1 MCELT
6 RCATI
11 IAACR
16 AVIIVAHRVNCYK
29 TTTQSIEMLEGIR
42 RVFSIPELKA
52 KIYLTILLL
61 AVCRLGSFIPVPGI
75 NGELAVS
82 FFRHATG
89 GSQNLFQM
97 VDIFSGGAFSQMTV
111 IALGVTPYISAS
123 IIIQLLVAL
132 IPSFQ
137 REVRENGD
145 AGKRKVNRWNR
156 YLTIVLSII
165 QSALFAKYALQINLS
180 RPGIVAGE
188 LLDITALGTPWLFYL
203 ITICTMTTGTMLLM
217 WIGEQITERGIGNGI
232 SLIICLGILSQIPTA
247 LGLILQQLNLDSQ
260 ESGQMN
266 FSSIL
271 VLAGLFIA
279 VTIAT
284 IMIIQGHRRIPL
296 QHARRVVGRK
306 EVQGG
311 SSYIPLKVNYA
322 GVIPVIFASS
332 LLMFPAT
339 LGTFIGKGNW
349 IGEVANW
356 LSPGSTLNLVLFVL
370 LIIFFTY
377 FWTATQFRPDQ
388 IASDLK
394 KNGAFIPGIRQG
406 KPTQDYLEST
416 MNRITLLGAVFLA
429 LIAILPNIVSR
440 LLGVSHTISYFFGG
454 TALLILVGVV
464 LDTMKQI
471 ESHLLTKRY
480 DGFMK
485 KGRIT
490 GR

>member
-1 MCELT
+1 MFNGLQ
-6 RCATI
+6 RI
-11 IAACR
+11 F
-16 AVIIVAHRVNCYK
+16 
-29 TTTQSIEMLEGIR
+29 Q
-42 RVFSIPELKA
+42 IPELKS
-52 KIYLTILLL
+52 KILITLLLL
-61 AVCRLGSFIPVPGI
+61 AACRIGSFIPIPGI

-123 IIIQLLVAL
+123 IIMQLLVAL
-132 IPSFQ
+132 MPSLQ
-137 REVRENGD
+137 REVKENGD
-145 AGKRKVNRWNR
+145 AGKRKINRWTR
-156 YLTIVLSII
+156 FLTIILSII
-165 QSALFAKYALQINLS
+165 QSALFARYALQINLS
-180 RPGIVAGE
+180 RPGIVTGE
-188 LLDITALGTPWLFYL
+188 LIDLTLFGIPWLFYF
-203 ITICTMTTGTMLLM
+203 IAIFTMTTGTMLLM

-247 LGLILQQLNLDSQ
+247 MGLVLQQLNLDSQ
-260 ESGQMN
+260 EPGQMN

-271 VLAGLFIA
+271 VLAAVFVV

-284 IMIIQGHRRIPL
+284 ILVIQGHRRIPL
-296 QHARRVVGRK
+296 QHARRVVGRR

-311 SSYIPLKVNYA
+311 TSYIPLKINYA
-322 GVIPVIFASS
+322 GVIPVIFASA

-339 LGTFIGKGNW
+339 LGTFVGRGNW
-349 IGEVANW
+349 LGEVAAW
-356 LSPGSTLNLVLFVL
+356 LSPGGFLYLILFVG

-388 IASDLK
+388 IASDMK

-406 KPTQDYLEST
+406 KPTQDYLEAT

-429 LIAILPNIVSR
+429 LIAILPTMISR
-440 LLGVSHTISYFFGG
+440 LLGVSQTISYFFGG

-471 ESHLLTKRY
+471 ESHLLMKRY

-485 KGRIT
+485 KGKVR

>member
-1 MCELT
+1 M
-6 RCATI
+6 
-11 IAACR
+11 
-16 AVIIVAHRVNCYK
+16 
-29 TTTQSIEMLEGIR
+29 
-42 RVFSIPELKA
+42 
-52 KIYLTILLL
+52 
-61 AVCRLGSFIPVPGI
+61 
-75 NGELAVS
+75 S

-123 IIIQLLVAL
+123 IIMQLLVAL
-132 IPSFQ
+132 VPSLQ
-137 REVRENGD
+137 RELRENGD
-145 AGKRKVNRWNR
+145 LGKRKINRWTR
-156 YLTIVLSII
+156 FLTIILSLL
-165 QSALFAKYALQINLS
+165 QSALFAKYALQMNLS
-180 RPGIVAGE
+180 RPGIVTGE
-188 LLDITALGTPWLFYL
+188 LLDITMLGVPWLFYL
-203 ITICTMTTGTMLLM
+203 IIIFTMTTGTMFLM

-232 SLIICLGILSQIPTA
+232 SLIICLSILSQIPTA
-247 LGLILQQLNLDSQ
+247 MGLVFQQLNLDSQ
-260 ESGQMN
+260 DPGQMN

-271 VLAGLFIA
+271 VLAGVFVM

-284 IMIIQGHRRIPL
+284 ILVIQGHRRIPL
-296 QHARRVVGRK
+296 QHARRVVGRR

-311 SSYIPLKVNYA
+311 TSYIPLKINYA

-339 LGTFIGKGNW
+339 LGAFVGRGNW
-349 IGEVANW
+349 LGDITNW
-356 LSPGSTLNLVLFVL
+356 LSPGSVLHVILFIVL
-370 LIIFFTY
+370 IVFFTY

-388 IASDLK
+388 IASDMK

-416 MNRITLLGAVFLA
+416 MNRVTLLGAVFLA
-429 LIAILPNIVSR
+429 LIAVLPTMISR
-440 LLGVSHTISYFFGG
+440 LLGVSQTISYFFGG

-471 ESHLLTKRY
+471 ESHLLMKRY

-485 KGRIT
+485 KGRVK